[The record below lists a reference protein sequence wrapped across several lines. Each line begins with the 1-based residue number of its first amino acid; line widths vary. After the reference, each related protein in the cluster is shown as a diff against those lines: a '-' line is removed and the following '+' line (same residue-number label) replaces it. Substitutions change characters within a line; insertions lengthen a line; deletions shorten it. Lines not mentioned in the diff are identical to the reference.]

1 MIASCALMV
10 TVMLEKLCVITSLS
24 PKKAFPSITNIVI
37 RTEILMAHEM
47 SLSNYQLL
55 LYSKCSKNEI
65 LQIFKV
71 QSSMVRLGI
80 TIR

>member
-1 MIASCALMV
+1 MIASCALTV
-10 TVMLEKLCVITSLS
+10 TLMLEELCVITSLS
-24 PKKAFPSITNIVI
+24 PKKVFPSITNIGI
-37 RTEILMAHEM
+37 RIEILMAHEM

-55 LYSKCSKNEI
+55 LSSKCSKNEI